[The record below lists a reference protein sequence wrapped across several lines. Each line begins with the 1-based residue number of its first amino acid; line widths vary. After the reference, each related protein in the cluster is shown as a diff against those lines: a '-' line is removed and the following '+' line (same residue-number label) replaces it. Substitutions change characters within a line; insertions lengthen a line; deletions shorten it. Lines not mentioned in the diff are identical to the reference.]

1 MCQRRSSTPII
12 VLALTSMLATN
23 WAATS
28 RVQLLKSS
36 KTAPAPEL
44 RNVTQWINSE
54 PLTMKKLRGK
64 VGVVD
69 FWTNGCF
76 NCKNNYPHYK
86 AWQERYA
93 CKDVVILGIHT
104 PETTGERDIER
115 IGKQA
120 DKNGLKFPI
129 AVDNDGAN
137 WNAWNNRVWPT
148 VYVVIFVR
156 GIVRYGWEG
165 ELSWRRVR
173 PGEEKVRKLVDE
185 LLLECP

>member
-1 MCQRRSSTPII
+1 MCQRRSSASIA
-12 VLALTSMLATN
+12 VLALAATLATGL
-23 WAATS
+23 AATS
-28 RVQLLKSS
+28 RAQLLKSS

-64 VGVVD
+64 VVLVH

-93 CKDVVILGIHT
+93 GKDVVILGIHT

-148 VYVVIFVR
+148 VYVVDRR

-165 ELSWRRVR
+165 ELSYKGA

-185 LLLECP
+185 LLLERP

>member
-1 MCQRRSSTPII
+1 MCQRRSSTPIV
-12 VLALTSMLATN
+12 VLALAAMLAVGLTT
-23 WAATS
+23 TS
-28 RVQLLKSS
+28 RAQLLKSS

-64 VGVVD
+64 VVVVH

-93 CKDVVILGIHT
+93 GKDVVILGIHT

-115 IGKQA
+115 IEKQA
-120 DKNGLKFPI
+120 DKYGLKFPI

-148 VYVVIFVR
+148 VYVVDRR

-165 ELSWRRVR
+165 ELSYNGA

-185 LLLECP
+185 LLLERP

>member
-1 MCQRRSSTPII
+1 MCQRASSTSII
-12 VLALTSMLATN
+12 VLALAAVLAVGLTTSS
-23 WAATS
+23 WA
-28 RVQLLKSS
+28 QLLKSS

-64 VGVVD
+64 VVLVH

-86 AWQERYA
+86 AWQQRYA
-93 CKDVVILGIHT
+93 GKDVVILGIHT

-115 IGKQA
+115 IAKQA
-120 DKNGLKFPI
+120 DKYGLKFPI
-129 AVDNDGAN
+129 AVDNDRAN

-148 VYVVIFVR
+148 VYVVDRR
-156 GIVRYGWEG
+156 GVVRYGWEG
-165 ELSWRRVR
+165 ELTYNGA
-173 PGEEKVRKLVDE
+173 PGEENVRKLVDE
-185 LLLECP
+185 LLLERP